1 MDDATGRVKGSEGRK
16 RGTSAAVDVEPVD
29 PSLPQETD
37 ERAREL
43 RVEIAETR
51 GEMSETIEAIQERL
65 TPSNIVANAKESVR
79 NVTTEKV
86 KQMANTA
93 ENAADRVMHN
103 SFMDTVRENPIPA
116 AMIGLG
122 AAWLLMKGRS
132 DSQND
137 YYYDDAGYRTA
148 YDRMGTRGRYDWRT
162 RTGGAGVP
170 RYSSMDTE
178 HYTADDSGGGVA
190 DTASNAASSARDMA
204 SNAASRASEYMDDAG
219 YAVRR
224 TTRRAQSSFDRV
236 LRENPL
242 ALGAAATLIGA
253 AIGMTIP
260 ATEAENEWMGE
271 ARDNV
276 VERARGMASEA
287 AERVQNAAEQ
297 VKDVAGKAVQSTRPE
312 GATSRGN
319 IGAPRQNTEGTRPDT
334 AANKPGGSI

>member
-1 MDDATGRVKGSEGRK
+1 MDDATGRVKDSGGRK
-16 RGTSAAVDVEPVD
+16 RATGAAVDVEPVD
-29 PSLPQETD
+29 PALPQETD

-65 TPSNIVANAKESVR
+65 TPSNIVANAKETVR
-79 NVTTEKV
+79 NATTEKV

-103 SFMDTVRENPIPA
+103 SFMDTVRENPVPA
-116 AMIGLG
+116 AMIGIG

-132 DSQND
+132 DARND
-137 YYYDDAGYRTA
+137 YYYDDGGGYRTA

-162 RTGGAGVP
+162 RTGGASVP
-170 RYSSMDTE
+170 RYSSMESED
-178 HYTADDSGGGVA
+178 YTADEAGSGVA
-190 DTASNAASSARDMA
+190 DMA
-204 SNAASRASEYMDDAG
+204 SNAASRAGDMASNMASRASEYVDDAG

-297 VKDVAGKAVQSTRPE
+297 VKDVAGKAAQSARP
-312 GATSRGN
+312 N
-319 IGAPRQNTEGTRPDT
+319 T
-334 AANKPGGSI
+334 AATKPGGSI